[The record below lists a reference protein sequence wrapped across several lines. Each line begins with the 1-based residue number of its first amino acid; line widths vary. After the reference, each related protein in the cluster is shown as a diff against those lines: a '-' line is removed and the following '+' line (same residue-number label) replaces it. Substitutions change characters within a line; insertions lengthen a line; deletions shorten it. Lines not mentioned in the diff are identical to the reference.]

1 MSKGNIQEII
11 LRDSRYPVHA
21 IADKLLPYIKLLVE
35 KFEPDQVVLFGSYAY
50 GHPTAN
56 SDVDLLI
63 IKKTLKSLREEATEI
78 RKAFRPLRHTVA
90 NLAFDIMVRDPEDL
104 RLRLERGA
112 AFHSIIMQKGL
123 RLA

>member
-1 MSKGNIQEII
+1 MSEGNVKENI

-21 IADKLLPYIKLLVE
+21 IADKLLPYLKILVE
-35 KFEPDQVVLFGSYAY
+35 KFEPEQVVLFGSYAY
-50 GHPTAN
+50 GRPTA
-56 SDVDLLI
+56 
-63 IKKTLKSLREEATEI
+63 KSLREEATEI